1 MEVAGGPLCTVS
13 MFKAARMEVADRSM
27 CTVCTSRVSR
37 MEVAGG
43 QVFTGHIFR
52 MEVTGHPL

>member
-27 CTVCTSRVSR
+27 CTVCTSRVAR
-37 MEVAGG
+37 IEVASG
-43 QVFTGHIFR
+43 QVCAGHIFR
-52 MEVTGHPL
+52 MEVAGHPL